1 MNISDQDDYTGFMY
15 ICEQQHQNCARI
27 LVDAHINGAI
37 CIDVDKVNHD
47 GKSACQI
54 AKEKNNPT
62 ILSIIQVL
70 DKNTSYTMP
79 LACDTSKDRP
89 KKSARNRTKAHAD
102 NKRKRMNMSAIRR
115 ALREAYLSDEED
127 AGTNNESNKASTSEM
142 ADLMK
147 VVREAATDI
156 RQIYK
161 EQEINEQEAKKEVEK
176 IQNEIETGKREGKSS
191 KTKHGSRSGKSKRRE
206 TIDLKVPADPKVK
219 KNSPFVHP
227 PPNPRFVH
235 PRQMA
240 LPRPPQTVRDDSFI
254 HPPPSNFIHPP
265 PKGVSV
271 DGIRLQTN
279 DGGRRIVLSDTSNY
293 DKTLASKPKPAQKQ
307 TSVFKGPSGI
317 KAHSLPLSINGR
329 QNRLAVRLP
338 NRKIWSS
345 LDQSNV
351 ELGHSSHPPNDDG
364 LQLPPLKECFNPRGA
379 SENSVKHIDRGMWK
393 IIESY
398 RT

>member
-1 MNISDQDDYTGFMY
+1 MNIEDFDGYTGFMHA
-15 ICEQQHQNCARI
+15 CALGNQNVVRF
-27 LVDAHINGAI
+27 LVDAHVKRAI
-37 CIDVDKVNHD
+37 CLDVEKVNND
-47 GKSACQI
+47 GKSAFQI
-54 AKEKNNPT
+54 VQEKNNT
-62 ILSIIQVL
+62 MLLSIIQVL
-70 DKNTSYTMP
+70 DKHRSYTKP
-79 LACDTSKDRP
+79 LDCDIVQERP
-89 KKSARNRTKAHAD
+89 KKSARERKKTHD
-102 NKRKRMNMSAIRR
+102 NNKKKRMNLSAIRR
-115 ALREAYLSDEED
+115 ALKEAYMSDEED
-127 AGTNNESNKASTSEM
+127 VDINSENKKASTSEM

-161 EQEINEQEAKKEVEK
+161 EQEINDKEAQKEAKKIHEE
-176 IQNEIETGKREGKSS
+176 IQTSKRERKTGK
-191 KTKHGSRSGKSKRRE
+191 TKKASRRDM
-206 TIDLKVPADPKVK
+206 IDLRVPNPQVK
-219 KNSPFVHP
+219 NNSPFVHP

-254 HPPPSNFIHPP
+254 HPPPSGVFIHPP
-265 PKGVSV
+265 PKGVSI

-293 DKTLASKPKPAQKQ
+293 DKTLASKPKPAAKHN
-307 TSVFKGPSGI
+307 SVFKGPSGI
-317 KAHSLPLSINGR
+317 KANSLPLSINGR

-351 ELGHSSHPPNDDG
+351 ELGHSSRPSNDED
-364 LQLPPLKECFNPRGA
+364 LQLPPLKECFNPRAA
-379 SENSVKHIDRGMWK
+379 SDNPVKNIDRGMWK

-398 RT
+398 KT